1 MTKGEQID
9 AAWRL
14 GFQGDY
20 SLIEK
25 IICPEYLCLDHRM
38 GLEANFE
45 SEKVLVKTM
54 SSIVTPGPC
63 KILYENEE
71 IVVTR
76 WFSKY
81 NETELRYIAVMS
93 TFHFREGKIF
103 RQEVV
108 RELLDY
114 DPSEGQNWNWE
125 DYE

>member
-9 AAWRL
+9 TAWRL

-76 WFSKY
+76 WFS
-81 NETELRYIAVMS
+81 
-93 TFHFREGKIF
+93 
-103 RQEVV
+103 
-108 RELLDY
+108 
-114 DPSEGQNWNWE
+114 
-125 DYE
+125 

>member
-1 MTKGEQID
+1 
-9 AAWRL
+9 
-14 GFQGDY
+14 
-20 SLIEK
+20 
-25 IICPEYLCLDHRM
+25 M

-45 SEKVLVKTM
+45 SEKVLMKTM
-54 SSIVTPGPC
+54 SSVVTPRPC
-63 KILYENEE
+63 KVLYENEE

-93 TFHFREGKIF
+93 AFHFREGKIF

-114 DPSEGQNWNWE
+114 DPSEGQNWNWK